1 MITIRAVVTVSCFE
15 GTPHSLPHSVF
26 LLLPLIMLFL
36 QTLVFEIK
44 PITQNQLDKF
54 TLRTI
59 SVALAFLSSRET
71 DREVR

>member
-1 MITIRAVVTVSCFE
+1 
-15 GTPHSLPHSVF
+15 
-26 LLLPLIMLFL
+26 MLFL

-44 PITQNQLDKF
+44 PITQNKLDKF